1 MYEKRVYRPT
11 ARQLAWECLQQ
22 WARGKAFAESL
33 IDQAAK
39 KHALSHSD
47 RALMQAIVYGTLRHK
62 DWMVHICGRL
72 RSAPLEEALGWL
84 IAGALYQIFIM
95 EQPEYAVVNETVSIA
110 PARGRGLVNGM
121 LRSALRQR
129 EEILEES
136 ATLPLHVRY
145 STPRWI
151 VERWIAELGEEATA
165 AMLQWNETPPPLY
178 ARINPIN
185 PPVEIPEAWEP
196 LTTGDGLELWYRVKG
211 ALPKDLLAAGQVY
224 IADPSTRHCVRL
236 LNPQAGERVLDACA
250 APGGKSVAM
259 IGATMGEVDLLSTD
273 SQKHRLE
280 SLKENL
286 EHAGGKHV
294 KVCVHDWTRPCPD
307 EWKEAFDAVLIDV
320 PCSNTGV
327 FQRRVD
333 ARWRLTFDE
342 LDRISKLQF
351 IIATRAAEAVR
362 VGGRLVYSTCSID
375 QAENQD
381 NVERFLRKNPQFVL
395 EDSYLALPHIEQA
408 DGAYAAVL
416 RRTQ

>member
-121 LRSALRQR
+121 LRSALRQK
-129 EEILEES
+129 EEILAERE
-136 ATLPLHVRY
+136 TLPLHVRY
-145 STPRWI
+145 STPEWI
-151 VERWIAELGEEATA
+151 VKRWVAELGEESTA
-165 AMLQWNETPPPLY
+165 AMLQWNETTPPLY
-178 ARINPIN
+178 ARINPIK
-185 PPVEIPEAWEP
+185 PPAELPEAWEAVE
-196 LTTGDGLELWYRVKG
+196 GLELWYRIQG
-211 ALPKDLLAAGQVY
+211 ALPKDLLAAGQLY

-236 LNPQAGERVLDACA
+236 LAPQEGERVLDACA

-259 IGATMGEVDLLSTD
+259 IGATMGNLNLLCTD

-280 SLKENL
+280 PLKENL
-286 EHAGGKHV
+286 QVAGGKQID
-294 KVCVHDWTRPCPD
+294 VCAHDWTKPCPD

-333 ARWRLTFDE
+333 ARWRLTLGE
-342 LDRISKLQF
+342 LDRISKLQLL
-351 IIATRAAEAVR
+351 IATRAAEAVKP
-362 VGGRLVYSTCSID
+362 GGRLVYSTCSID
-375 QAENQD
+375 RAENQD
-381 NVERFLRKNPQFVL
+381 NVAKFLQKYPQFSL
-395 EDSYLALPHIEQA
+395 QGEYLALPHAEKA
-408 DGAYAAVL
+408 DGAYAALLV
-416 RRTQ
+416 RHQ

>member
-1 MYEKRVYRPT
+1 MNQQRVYRPT
-11 ARQLAWECLQQ
+11 SRQLAWECLQQ
-22 WARGKAFAESL
+22 WSRGKAFAESL

-84 IAGALYQIFIM
+84 IATALYQIFVM

-129 EEILEES
+129 EEILAERD
-136 ATLPLHVRY
+136 TLPLSIRY
-145 STPRWI
+145 STPEWI
-151 VERWIAELGEEATA
+151 VKRWVAELGEESTA
-165 AMLQWNETPPPLY
+165 GMLKWNETTPPLY

-185 PPVEIPEAWEP
+185 PPAAIPEGWEQ
-196 LTTGDGLELWYRVKG
+196 LTGEGMELWYRVQG

-236 LNPQAGERVLDACA
+236 LKPQAGERILDACA

-259 IGATMGEVDLLSTD
+259 IGATMGEVNLTSTD

-280 SLKENL
+280 PLKQNL
-286 EHAGGKHV
+286 EVAGGKHIEV
-294 KVCVHDWTRPCPD
+294 RAHDWTKPCPE
-307 EWKEAFDAVLIDV
+307 EWLAAFDAVLIDV

-333 ARWRLTFDE
+333 ARWRLTLGE
-342 LDRISKLQF
+342 LERITKLQF
-351 IIATRAAEAVR
+351 LIATRAAEAVK

-375 QAENQD
+375 HAENQE
-381 NVERFLRKNPQFVL
+381 NVAKFLKKNPQFEL
-395 EDSYLALPHIEQA
+395 EESYLALPHIEQA

-416 RRTQ
+416 RRTK

>member
-39 KHALSHSD
+39 KHGLSHSD

-62 DWMVHICGRL
+62 DWMVHICGKL

-95 EQPEYAVVNETVSIA
+95 EQAEYAVVNETVSIA

-121 LRSALRQR
+121 LRSALRQK
-129 EEILEES
+129 EEILAERE
-136 ATLPLHVRY
+136 TLPLHIRF
-145 STPRWI
+145 STPEWI
-151 VERWIAELGEEATA
+151 VKRWVAELGEESTA
-165 AMLQWNETPPPLY
+165 AMLQWNEITPPLY

-185 PPVEIPEAWEP
+185 PPAEIPEAWES
-196 LTTGDGLELWYRVKG
+196 LQGEGLELWYRVNG

-224 IADPSTRHCVRL
+224 IADPTTRHCVRM

-259 IGATMGEVDLLSTD
+259 IGATMGEVNLLSTD

-280 SLKENL
+280 PLRENL
-286 EHAGGKHV
+286 KVAGGKHV
-294 KVCVHDWTRPCPD
+294 EVKAHDWTRPCPE
-307 EWKEAFDAVLIDV
+307 EWLASFDAVLIDV

-333 ARWRLTFDE
+333 ARWRLTAGE

-351 IIATRAAEAVR
+351 IIATRAAEAVC

-375 QAENQD
+375 KAENQA
-381 NVERFLRKNPQFVL
+381 NVEKFLKKNPNFTL
-395 EDSYLALPHIEQA
+395 EDSYLALPHLEQA

-416 RRTQ
+416 RRTK